1 MENREEIDLQS
12 ILKDL
17 KLYKVFSSNISALG
31 YNSTSKVLR
40 VIFNNG
46 SSYLYFGVEPIMW
59 DALAKSQSKGRF
71 LTENITRRKDKYK
84 YIKI

>member
-1 MENREEIDLQS
+1 MENSEIDLQS
-12 ILKDL
+12 IIKGINM
-17 KLYKVFSSNISALG
+17 YKVSSSNISALG
-31 YNSTSKVLR
+31 YNSTTRVLR

-46 SSYLYFGVEPIMW
+46 ASYLYFGVEPLIW

-71 LTENITRRKDKYK
+71 LTENITKRRDKYQ